1 MMDAITHE
9 IVQHISIL
17 TVNKKKAILELLRSR
32 INTSTKPVES
42 FQEKRRQEL
51 LTTSVWPDEAIQ
63 AMHEAREFIN
73 QWTPQPFSSTLP
85 S

>member
-1 MMDAITHE
+1 MDAITQE
-9 IVQHISIL
+9 IVQHISPL
-17 TVNKKKAILELLRSR
+17 PFNKKKAILELLKIDFGASPKR
-32 INTSTKPVES
+32 VES
-42 FQEKRRQEL
+42 FQEKWRKEL
-51 LTTSVWPDEAIQ
+51 LTTSVWPDETIQ